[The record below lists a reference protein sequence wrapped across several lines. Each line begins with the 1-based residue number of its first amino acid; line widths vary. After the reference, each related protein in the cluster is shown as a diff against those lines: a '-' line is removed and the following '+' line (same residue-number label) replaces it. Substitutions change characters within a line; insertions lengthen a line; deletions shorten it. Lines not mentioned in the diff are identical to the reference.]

1 MKAQKI
7 LLLITAGAMASGVNA
22 RDRKL
27 DIDVQ
32 INSHASQS
40 AASMEQSH
48 FLIRNRQYG
57 LAVDGLRKIIRSQPD
72 NAKAYSA
79 IAVAYDGLG
88 RPDLAR
94 KNFEM
99 ALAHAPLEERHYRN
113 LARHLDANGERALAR
128 NIMNDFE
135 IARAQKAQDNVSPV
149 MEPALDITALLTRL
163 DRENSSVASKL
174 LDNRPSDPAPEAPV
188 KRDSAIVIGDDRRPS
203 RSAAILAPENVG
215 NGKGGDKGGGQGATS
230 GGTEQSYAISSTTID
245 DLDATIADIYKGL
258 GIAVA
263 DAELDASIPEP
274 EKAEPLEQIAR
285 SHASFSDEHN
295 VQTASIQSEP
305 NLADWL
311 NNLSEHQA
319 DGAREVQLLER
330 QKPSRFTP
338 MESQVSTGNFQLV
351 RQSLGEV
358 LLTSKRTNFLAP
370 KPARSASR
378 TIDSLSQQ
386 KRLGARQE
394 DAGHYLAAIRS
405 VLDSGANRSAMAS
418 TDVLSTL
425 AMKQLDVA
433 MADLANKRHSRLPR
447 IDQGP
452 SRQLRTIAAMLYREA
467 DAARTFRLPPARQ
480 NIRVTL
486 FYRNEAACVA

>member
-32 INSHASQS
+32 INSDASQS

-99 ALAHAPLEERHYRN
+99 ALAYAPLEERHYRN
-113 LARHLDANGERALAR
+113 LARHLDTNGERALAR

-163 DRENSSVASKL
+163 DRENPSVASKI
-174 LDNRPSDPAPEAPV
+174 LDDRPSDPAPEAPV

-203 RSAAILAPENVG
+203 KSAAILEPDNVG
-215 NGKGGDKGGGQGATS
+215 NGTSGDKGGGQDATT

-258 GIAVA
+258 GIA
-263 DAELDASIPEP
+263 DAELDASIPDP

-358 LLTSKRTNFLAP
+358 LLTSKRTDFLTP
-370 KPARSASR
+370 KPVRSASR
-378 TIDSLSQQ
+378 AIDSLSQQ

-405 VLDSGANRSAMAS
+405 VVDSGANRSAMAS
-418 TDVLSTL
+418 TDVLATL

-433 MADLANKRHSRLPR
+433 MADLAKKRHSRLPR